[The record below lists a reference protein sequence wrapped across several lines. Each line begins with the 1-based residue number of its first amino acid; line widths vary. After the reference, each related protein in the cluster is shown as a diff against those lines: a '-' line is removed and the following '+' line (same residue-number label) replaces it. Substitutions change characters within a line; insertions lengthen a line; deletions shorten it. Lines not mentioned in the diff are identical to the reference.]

1 VISINGNVAR
11 FSNPERA
18 PIRSLW
24 ENNKAQLQE
33 DMNMKKQGMALVV
46 SALLVTAG
54 CASIEK
60 SDAMATERE
69 LAAAGFQMK
78 FAKTTEQIAKVESL
92 PQRKLTRTSGPD
104 GKTRFVWAD
113 ATDCKCIYV
122 GSEAAYDR
130 FQRLSISQ
138 QIAEENEMAASMNWG
153 AWGAWGPMW

>member
-1 VISINGNVAR
+1 MGGI
-11 FSNPERA
+11 
-18 PIRSLW
+18 
-24 ENNKAQLQE
+24 K
-33 DMNMKKQGMALVV
+33 GMAL
-46 SALLVTAG
+46 AICTLVISTG

-78 FAKTTEQIAKVESL
+78 FAKTSEQIAKAGSL

-104 GKTRFVWAD
+104 GKPRFVWAD

-130 FQRLSISQ
+130 YQKLATTQ
-138 QIAEENEMAASMNWG
+138 QIAEENEMASMNWG
-153 AWGAWGPMW
+153 AWGGWGPFY

>member
-1 VISINGNVAR
+1 MR
-11 FSNPERA
+11 KP
-18 PIRSLW
+18 
-24 ENNKAQLQE
+24 
-33 DMNMKKQGMALVV
+33 GMALAI

-54 CASIEK
+54 CAAIEK

-78 FAKTTEQIAKVESL
+78 FAKTSEQMAKTGSL

-104 GKTRFVWAD
+104 GKPRFVWAD

-130 FQRLSISQ
+130 YQRLSVQQ
-138 QIAEENEMAASMNWG
+138 QIAEANEMASMNWD
-153 AWGAWGPMW
+153 AWGAWGWGP